1 VSALVYTAAMRSL
14 ISLLAFAA
22 LVLQGSVAVG
32 QAVPP
37 GPPQYEV
44 EVIVFAN
51 RDFDP
56 AEEMFDQSLAGL
68 PEAALDEP
76 LQAPVF
82 DESMFDAVPLPE
94 AAPVPPIAPPAD
106 TAAAP
111 EAPVEDPLRVRSLR
125 AEELKLGAEYR
136 RLRALAAYVPLLHT
150 GWVQPGLP
158 ENQAVPFDLATVG
171 ALNPRGTVRVHL
183 SRFLHVTLDLIY
195 RGEETTVAASTE
207 LMEVG
212 VAPRYRLRA
221 TRNVRSGELHYFDH
235 PAFGVLVRVTPRAAQ
250 ETGSPQSPAA

>member
-14 ISLLAFAA
+14 TSLLAVAA
-22 LVLQGSVAVG
+22 LVVQSGGAVG

-37 GPPQYEV
+37 APPQYEV
-44 EVIVFAN
+44 EIIVFAN

-56 AEEMFDQSLAGL
+56 AEEMFDQSLPGLPDAGL
-68 PEAALDEP
+68 LEP
-76 LQAPVF
+76 LQPPVF
-82 DESMFDAVPLPE
+82 DESMFDAAPLPE
-94 AAPVPPIAPPAD
+94 AAPLPPIAPPD
-106 TAAAP
+106 AATP
-111 EAPVEDPLRVRSLR
+111 ETSVEDPLRVRSLR

-158 ENQAVPFDLATVG
+158 ENQAIPFDLATVG
-171 ALNPRGTVRVHL
+171 SLNPRGTVRVHL

-195 RGEETTVAASTE
+195 RGQETTVAPSTGLTE
-207 LMEVG
+207 LG

-235 PAFGVLVRVTPRAAQ
+235 PAFGVLVRVTPRAAP
-250 ETGSPQSPAA
+250 ETRTPQSPAA